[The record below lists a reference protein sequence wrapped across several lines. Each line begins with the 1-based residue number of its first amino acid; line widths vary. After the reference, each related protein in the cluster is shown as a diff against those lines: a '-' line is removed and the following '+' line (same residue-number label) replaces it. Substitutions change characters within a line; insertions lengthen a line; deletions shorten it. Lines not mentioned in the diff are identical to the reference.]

1 MSIRPPDDHLELGA
15 YVRWHHRAGVARKL
29 EQKRPDMFASDGWW
43 SPWILTREAGGSDA
57 DRYGLGNAVSPLKG
71 MALTDSSINKTV
83 VCWPEEGG
91 GIVIGLVRKGI
102 GVSVRGYESGYYET
116 PEWNP
121 GYFNARE
128 WIWLYAVKGWISGT
142 NYYYVPTWAVTIDEG
157 RNT

>member
-15 YVRWHHRAGVARKL
+15 CVRWHHRAGVARKL
-29 EQKRPDMFASDGWW
+29 EQKPEYLLGDNDW

-57 DRYGLGNAVSPLKG
+57 DRHGLGNVSPLKG
-71 MALTDSSINKTV
+71 MTLTDSSINKTV

-102 GVSVRGYESGYYET
+102 GVSVRGYESGYET

-121 GYFNARE
+121 GYFDARE
-128 WIWLYAVKGWISGT
+128 WIWLYAVKGWINGT
-142 NYYYVPTWAVTIDEG
+142 NCYYVPTWAVTIDEG
-157 RNT
+157 RNS